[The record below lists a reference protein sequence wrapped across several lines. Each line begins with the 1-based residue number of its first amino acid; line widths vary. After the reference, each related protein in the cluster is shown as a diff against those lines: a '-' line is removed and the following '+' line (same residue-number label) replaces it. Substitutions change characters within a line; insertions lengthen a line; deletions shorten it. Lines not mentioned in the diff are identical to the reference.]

1 MDQATI
7 NRYQA
12 VNPDTG
18 QQGDIYASLL
28 AEHGQSCADA
38 CAAAAL
44 TGDETQINAAL
55 ALYEGTTTPTVAV
68 PLANTSTLS
77 IFGTQL
83 ATDPLA
89 APLAGANTLAG
100 NTILSFL
107 KNPWVVAIVVGYLF
121 FFMGGGGMLKGILNK
136 KGGAK

>member
-55 ALYEGTTTPTVAV
+55 A
-68 PLANTSTLS
+68 
-77 IFGTQL
+77 
-83 ATDPLA
+83 
-89 APLAGANTLAG
+89 G